1 MAKAKDVINAYQ
13 KDEEEDTREAVITD
27 SSFVKLRNFFKQTA
41 LPTVLTYYA
50 LGPAM
55 AIVAFIAKQATK
67 TSEDKTRDAV
77 VRELEMELK
86 LTREKIEDARRKDDD
101 KAKYELMRL
110 ESNIENNIAKIKYG
124 HN

>member
-55 AIVAFIAKQATK
+55 AIVAFIAKQVTK

-110 ESNIENNIAKIKYG
+110 ESNIENNRAKIKYG